1 MVRLKLRK
9 DGEHMFLIR
18 TFRVALM
25 LLLCTLFIA
34 GCWDRKEINDIAFV
48 IGIAV
53 DKEEENYRSS
63 LQIALPGQSGTT
75 GSSGGGGD
83 KRGQI
88 VVHVVQHRKDTSG
101 NHT

>member
-18 TFRVALM
+18 KFRDVLM
-25 LLLCTLFIA
+25 LLLCTIFIA

-53 DKEEENYRSS
+53 DKEQDNYRSS
-63 LQIALPGQSGTT
+63 LQIALPGQSGST
-75 GSSGGGGD
+75 GSSGGGGGQAGIN
-83 KRGQI
+83 RGSCCPI
-88 VVHVVQHRKDTSG
+88 PRRH
-101 NHT
+101 